1 MHPHREGPPNDPYAV
16 FVWGPNSL
24 TLQQR
29 RRYDPRRIPD
39 PRQGNRLN
47 AVEHFLG
54 TAALERHGARA
65 ALICGGQQLSY
76 AGLAA
81 EVARAA
87 NALRSLGV
95 SSGDRVLL
103 LMRDTP
109 EFAAAWLGAVH
120 AGAVAIALNT
130 KLSEAEYRHIRADS
144 GARLAIVEDV
154 FAWARPD
161 LATDEAGE
169 GSLVIAGS
177 SAGPTLS
184 WRDALARAAPDAE
197 PYAARA
203 EDPAFWLYSS
213 GTTGKPK
220 GIIHTHRSLLPAGQ
234 GQRDVVGLATGERN
248 FATSKLFFAYAL
260 EHGLLGP
267 LAIGATTILE
277 PDWPDTETVLQLVER
292 HHPATFFSVP
302 TFYRNLLA
310 LGAERLAPFR
320 EIRRFV
326 AAGER
331 LPAQL
336 LEQWRAATGGE
347 ILSLYGMSETF
358 CACMITPPGSSN
370 GSRTGKPLAG
380 VDTRLR
386 TPEGGDA
393 ADGESAELWLR
404 HPGLALGYAN
414 RPEQTAAQF
423 RDGWFC
429 TRDLFTRD
437 AEGFFSHQGRS
448 DELVKVA
455 GQWVQPGE
463 LEEAVAGDPAIAE
476 VACVQATDSEGFE
489 RLALFVTAR
498 GDAAL
503 ALAAAGRVCEE
514 KLPRFK
520 RPKWIRAVDELP
532 RTATGKVQRFKLRE
546 LIERELGKK
555 E

>member
-1 MHPHREGPPNDPYAV
+1 
-16 FVWGPNSL
+16 
-24 TLQQR
+24 LQQR

-39 PRQGNRLN
+39 PRQGNLLN

-54 TAALERHGARA
+54 TAALKRHGARA
-65 ALICGGQQLSY
+65 ALICGDQSLSY
-76 AGLAA
+76 AALAV

-87 NALRSLGV
+87 NALRALGV
-95 SSGDRVLL
+95 SPGDRVLL

-109 EFAAAWLGAVH
+109 EFAAAWLGALH

-130 KLSEAEYRHIRADS
+130 KLSESEYRYIRADS
-144 GARLAIVEDV
+144 GARLAIIEDV
-154 FAWARPD
+154 FAQARPD
-161 LATDEAGE
+161 LTGEEASAGR
-169 GSLVIAGS
+169 LAIAG
-177 SAGPTLS
+177 AGAAPALS
-184 WRDALARAAPDAE
+184 WRAALARAAPEAT
-197 PYAARA
+197 PHPARA

-220 GIIHTHRSLLPAGQ
+220 GIIHAHRSLLPAGQ
-234 GQRDVVGLATGERN
+234 GQREVVGLTAGERS

-267 LAIGATTILE
+267 LATGATAILE
-277 PDWPDTETVLQLVER
+277 PDWPDAESVLALVAR
-292 HHPATFFSVP
+292 QRPATFFSVP

-320 EIRRFV
+320 GVRRFV

-331 LPAQL
+331 LPARL
-336 LEQWRAATGGE
+336 VEQWRAMTGGE

-370 GSRTGKPLAG
+370 GARTGKPLAG

-386 TPEGGDA
+386 TADGRDA
-393 ADGESAELWLR
+393 ANGESAELWLR

-429 TRDLFTRD
+429 TRDLFIRD

-463 LEEAVAGDPAIAE
+463 LEAAVAGDPAIAE
-476 VACVQATDSEGFE
+476 VACVQATDDDGFE

-498 GDAAL
+498 AGTAQ
-503 ALAAAGRVCEE
+503 ALAAAGKVCEE
-514 KLPRFK
+514 KLPLFK
-520 RPKWIRAVDELP
+520 RPKWIRAVAELP

-546 LIERELGKK
+546 LIEQELGEKK
-555 E
+555 